1 MRNKKIF
8 FLFLFFVLL
17 IFSANV
23 YAKSETDSLLL
34 ITKSNQADTNKIK
47 AFNEL
52 VKKVFYY
59 DTQQAIAYSDSA
71 LALSKKINNTY
82 WEGITRINKS
92 SLLYHTEKYKEG
104 IEQASLSLRIF
115 SSLRSELNIAK
126 SYNNLCLLYQ
136 AVGDYPTALDFA
148 YQALR
153 IAEKINDLTQLAN
166 IHNNIGMIYYLSGM
180 QNKSTEYFLKSLE
193 DNIKSNNKQGMAIGY
208 LNMSSIFIEK
218 NELKKALDFLQKA
231 LQINKEFNYN
241 VAIAQCYTELSNIQF
256 LKKNTD
262 SALIYINWAKDI
274 YLQLK
279 DSLGLAKAY
288 LYRGKYIKNQNI
300 HAALEELI
308 VAERYITPNMDLK
321 QKISIY
327 SALSELYALKKD
339 YKNAYRSFHYT
350 NLLKDSLNDFEQKKK
365 VQEMQIRFETKR
377 MENEIS
383 RLQQITEAKEK
394 ENTIQQY
401 ELKRSK
407 SQQALLLF
415 IVSSLV
421 VMSVLLIVILFNRT
435 KLNRKL
441 SLQNLQILKQKEEKE
456 TLLKEIHHRVK
467 NNLQIVN
474 SLLRLQS
481 NQINDEKITELFE
494 EAQNRIITMALIHE
508 KIYRTENLAQ
518 IDFKEYIEALSGNLV
533 KTYNLNKLIKIE
545 KNIEVEHFG
554 IDQLV
559 PIGLILNEM
568 LSNSFK
574 HAFTNVIEGKIWISF
589 KINSEKKYELIVGDN
604 GKGLNSVEFENP
616 SSLGLELIKTFT
628 EQLNGLI
635 ELNTKKGTE
644 YKIVF

>member
-1 MRNKKIF
+1 MFNKNTIISF
-8 FLFLFFVLL
+8 LL
-17 IFSANV
+17 IILLASSVKAISA
-23 YAKSETDSLLL
+23 TDSLLY
-34 ITKSNQADTNKIK
+34 ITKTSQADTIKIK

-59 DTQQAIAYSDSA
+59 DPHQAMAYSDSA
-71 LALSKKINNTY
+71 LSLSKKINNTY

-104 IEQASLSLRIF
+104 IEQASICLKIF
-115 SSLRSELNIAK
+115 SSLRSELNMAK

-153 IAEKINDLTQLAN
+153 IAEKINNLSQLAN
-166 IHNNIGMIYYLSGM
+166 IHNNIGMIYYLLGM
-180 QNKSTEYFLKSLE
+180 QNKSTEYFLKSLD
-193 DNIKSNNKQGMAIGY
+193 DNIKSENKQGMAIGY
-208 LNMSSIFIEK
+208 LNMSSIFVEK
-218 NELKKALDFLQKA
+218 NELKKAQEFLLKA
-231 LQINKEFNYN
+231 LQINKEFNHN
-241 VAIAQCYTELSNIQF
+241 VAIAQCYTQLSNIQY

-274 YLQLK
+274 YLQIK
-279 DSLGLAKAY
+279 DSLGLATVHYNKSKY
-288 LYRGKYIKNQNI
+288 LKNNNI
-300 HAALEELI
+300 LAALEELI
-308 VAERYITPNMDLK
+308 IAERYIAPNIDLQ

-327 SALSELYALKKD
+327 SALSELYAIKKD
-339 YKNAYRSFHYT
+339 YKNAYQSFHLA
-350 NLLKDSLNDFEQKKK
+350 NLLKDSLNNFEQKKK

-383 RLQQITEAKEK
+383 RLQQITETKEK
-394 ENTIQQY
+394 ENTQQQN

-415 IVSSLV
+415 IVSALAI
-421 VMSVLLIVILFNRT
+421 MSVLLIAILMNRT
-435 KLNRKL
+435 KLNKKL

-574 HAFTNVIEGKIWISF
+574 HAFTNILEGRIWISF
-589 KINSEKKYELIVGDN
+589 RINSEKKYELIVGDN
-604 GKGLNSVEFENP
+604 GKGLNSIEFENP

-628 EQLNGLI
+628 EQLNGCI